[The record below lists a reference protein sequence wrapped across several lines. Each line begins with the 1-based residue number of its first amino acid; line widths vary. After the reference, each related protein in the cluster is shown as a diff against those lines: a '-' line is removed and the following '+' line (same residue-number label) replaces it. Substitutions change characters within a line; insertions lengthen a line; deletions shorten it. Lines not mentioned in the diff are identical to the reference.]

1 MTDYQKMYQE
11 KLTTPDKIAQQV
23 QSGWLLG
30 MDTATSQTPA
40 IMTAI
45 AEHIRNSDI
54 TGVKVQALLGLD
66 GDCDF
71 SLRTS
76 ESYPFRCTKE
86 DLLSLIDRQVHEA
99 IQPMAQSNDYL
110 VLDRRYAV
118 YLPDILDEQMQ
129 PLAM

>member
-1 MTDYQKMYQE
+1 MTRVIPQIVNTKTALRAAVQALPDTVKM
-11 KLTTPDKIAQQV
+11 
-23 QSGWLLG
+23 
-30 MDTATSQTPA
+30 
-40 IMTAI
+40 
-45 AEHIRNSDI
+45 
-54 TGVKVQALLGLD
+54 QALLGLD

>member
-1 MTDYQKMYQE
+1 MTRV
-11 KLTTPDKIAQQV
+11 IAQIVNTKTALRAAV
-23 QSGWLLG
+23 QALP
-30 MDTATSQTPA
+30 DT
-40 IMTAI
+40 
-45 AEHIRNSDI
+45 
-54 TGVKVQALLGLD
+54 VKVQALLGLD

-129 PLAM
+129 PLAMQSRWKRKSFSSPAYSLPLRVRSWMSCS